1 MRPLFIFFV
10 LILFSSCG
18 PYSYWDST
26 AMSDI
31 FNQKRAQSYEKE
43 VPKEATKENFFS
55 QEEFIALEDDDDTLE
70 EHIPLA
76 KEEAHYHLS
85 QFIVPSH
92 ELHAVFKNISF
103 GFDNHRVTDG
113 IAKAQLKKITKHLH
127 KHPDQLLYIEG
138 HCDARGPED
147 YNLALGS
154 RRAQGV
160 RVHLIN
166 EGISPSRI
174 FIISYGKGK
183 LLDNAHHASAHS
195 KNRRV
200 QFKLLN
206 TTS

>member
-1 MRPLFIFFV
+1 MRSLFIFLV

-26 AMSDI
+26 AMSDL
-31 FNQKRAQSYEKE
+31 FNKKRAETYEKQA
-43 VPKEATKENFFS
+43 PKEATQEDFFPE
-55 QEEFIALEDDDDTLE
+55 EEFIALEDDNREE

-76 KEEAHYHLS
+76 KEEEHYHLS
-85 QFIVPSH
+85 QFIPPSN
-92 ELHAVFKNISF
+92 ELSALFKNIQF
-103 GFDNHRVTDG
+103 GFDSDR
-113 IAKAQLKKITKHLH
+113 IANGPSKAQIKKIVKYLN
-127 KHPDQLLYIEG
+127 KNPDQLLYIEG
-138 HCDARGPED
+138 HCDARGSED

-160 RVHLIN
+160 RMQLIN
-166 EGISPSRI
+166 EGIAPSRL

-183 LLDNAHHASAHS
+183 LLDSSRIASAHA

-206 TTS
+206 TNP